1 MILVYL
7 PLLLLV
13 FLEQR
18 PQPQEISHF
27 TLTDSTVAADPLLKI
42 GEDLE
47 YKVSYSFFSIGT
59 IRIQLVEK
67 GERNGRDVY
76 RARAIIDS
84 NPSLS
89 WLVDLHI
96 RFYSEMD
103 GEVFSYT
110 WIGDDSTK
118 KEVQYRRITFEY
130 DSNRVLFDRGKKLL
144 TGQREPDSIDTV
156 KVTEKC
162 QDGFSLF
169 FLARKHVRQ
178 KKQVNIPTFIENK
191 QVNTFIN
198 FMNKRTDAEIDAVD
212 YPIEVLEFDGKADYV
227 GVFGLTGGFSG
238 WFSNDDARVPI
249 VARMNVIL
257 GSIKVELD
265 RWSRP
270 GWVPPKYV
278 EPD

>member
-1 MILVYL
+1 MLI
-7 PLLLLV
+7 
-13 FLEQR
+13 FLGQR
-18 PQPQEISHF
+18 PQTQEISR
-27 TLTDSTVAADPLLKI
+27 LTPADSIVIADPLLQI

-47 YKVSYSFFSIGT
+47 YKVSYSFFNIGT
-59 IRIQLVEK
+59 IRIQLFEK
-67 GERNGRDVY
+67 EQRNGRNVY

-103 GEVFSYT
+103 SEVFSYT
-110 WIGDDSTK
+110 WIGDDSSK
-118 KEVQYRRITFEY
+118 REVRYRRITFEY

-144 TGQREPDSIDTV
+144 TGLREPEYIDTV
-156 KVTEKC
+156 KVVEKC

-178 KKQVNIPTFIENK
+178 KKQINIPTFIENK

-198 FMNKRTDAEIDAVD
+198 FINKRTDADIDAVD
-212 YPIEVLEFDGKADYV
+212 YPVEVLEFDGKADYV

-238 WFSNDDARVPI
+238 WFSNDEARIPI
-249 VARMNVIL
+249 IARMNVIL
-257 GSIKVELD
+257 GSIKVELINWK
-265 RWSRP
+265 REGWRP
-270 GWVPPKYV
+270 PQYV
-278 EPD
+278 EAK